1 MSLYDKSSQTL
12 DKTLKSLQAMQD
24 AGFNAASAVAEKTP
38 GLPGLV
44 ASTATRG
51 TNTWVNTYFTIAQ
64 RVLSTERHTAEQL
77 LALNKAFISPRVRV
91 DRDAPLQA
99 V

>member
-12 DKTLKSLQAMQD
+12 DKTLKSLQAIQD
-24 AGFNAASAVAEKTP
+24 AGFNAAAAVAEKTP
-38 GLPGLV
+38 GLPGRV
-44 ASTATRG
+44 ASTATRS
-51 TNTWVNTYFTIAQ
+51 TNTWVKSYFTIAQ

-77 LALNKAFISPRVRV
+77 MALNKAFLSPRVRV
-91 DRDAPLQA
+91 DKDAPLQA